1 MEPTKPYWLND
12 APYQDFRST
21 AELPARADVVVIGG
35 GITGVST
42 AYFLRKHGVEVT
54 LLERRGLS
62 GGATGRNGGHI
73 SPGTSERFSESVRR
87 YGVERTRAIYD
98 YSTRCALAVQ
108 DFVRENDVQEETAGF
123 AKTTP
128 AQRNSCRCGN
138 HSRRCRSTAS
148 HRNIGMRRR
157 APSGRAAKTSW
168 EACSGRRRVNCGRP
182 SWCLP
187 WPSRRSGA
195 ARTSRRA
202 RRCARSSGTTDS

>member
-42 AYFLRKHGVEVT
+42 AYFLRQHGIEVT

-98 YSTRCALAVQ
+98 YSTRCAMAVQ
-108 DFVRENDVQEETAGF
+108 DFVRENDVQCELRFNGSGIAAVVGTGEATARIPDG
-123 AKTTP
+123 ARISVDGTNGTV
-128 AQRNSCRCGN
+128 AILAG
-138 HSRRCRSTAS
+138 AS
-148 HRNIGMRRR
+148 
-157 APSGRAAKTSW
+157 S
-168 EACSGRRRVNCGRP
+168 
-182 SWCLP
+182 
-187 WPSRRSGA
+187 
-195 ARTSRRA
+195 
-202 RRCARSSGTTDS
+202 